1 MMNTEQK
8 RVRITGSHQYS
19 SKISR
24 RTWHGRA
31 LASAS
36 IITCFSTSSTA
47 LSYAEKDWL
56 YFHYQREPKALPEA
70 LEQLRA
76 LPERMAA
83 FYRLKLTVKP
93 AHVIIFANRAAYLN
107 HLDKTLPKAPR
118 RTSLFVVRGGNPTIL
133 AADGDSLK
141 RDLLHE
147 SVHVINYANF
157 GSENLPLWLD
167 EGTAEWFEADEPQQ
181 AKVHGEMIATIM
193 GDQRKALAV
202 PLKLTSIERITT
214 TIKADALSYAASW
227 AWSRFLGDPATDC
240 HRISLRYLADIQSGI
255 VAGMLSHR
263 LALAVPNYE
272 ELFLRSLSLKTLSK

>member
-1 MMNTEQK
+1 MMNTEHK
-8 RVRITGSHQYS
+8 LVENAGSHPYL

-24 RTWHGRA
+24 RTWHGLA

-36 IITCFSTSSTA
+36 TITCFSTFGMA
-47 LSYAEKDWL
+47 LGFSEKDWL
-56 YFHYQREPKALPEA
+56 YFHYQREPRALSEA
-70 LEQLRA
+70 MEQLRA

-93 AHVIIFANRAAYLN
+93 AHVIIFANRAAYLS

-133 AADGDSLK
+133 TADGDSLK

-167 EGTAEWFEADEPQQ
+167 EGTAEWFEADEGQQ

-193 GDQRKALAV
+193 GNQRQALAV

-214 TIKADALSYAASW
+214 TMKADALSYAASW

-240 HRISLRYLADIQSGI
+240 HQIWLRYLTDIQSGI
-255 VAGMLSHR
+255 AAGKLSHR
-263 LALAVPNYE
+263 LSLAVPNYE
-272 ELFLRSLSLKTLSK
+272 ELFLRSLSLKTVRK

>member
-1 MMNTEQK
+1 MMDLEQK
-8 RVRITGSHQYS
+8 PGEFTGSHPCS
-19 SKISR
+19 AKFPR
-24 RTWHGRA
+24 RIWHGRVLAWASTIPCLSKPGQA
-31 LASAS
+31 LGF
-36 IITCFSTSSTA
+36 T
-47 LSYAEKDWL
+47 ERDWL
-56 YFHYQREPKALPEA
+56 YFHYQREPKTLPEA
-70 LEQLRA
+70 LGQLRS

-133 AADGDSLK
+133 AVDGDSLK

-181 AKVHGEMIATIM
+181 AMVHGEMIATIM

-227 AWSRFLGDPATDC
+227 AWSRFLGDPATEC
-240 HRISLRYLADIQSGI
+240 HRIWLRYLSDMQSGI
-255 VAGMLSHR
+255 AAGKFSHR
-263 LALAVPNYE
+263 LSLAVPNYE
-272 ELFLRSLSLKTLSK
+272 ELFLKSLYLKTVSK

>member
-1 MMNTEQK
+1 MMDTEHKLVENACFQ
-8 RVRITGSHQYS
+8 QYS

-24 RTWHGRA
+24 RTWHGLA
-31 LASAS
+31 FASAS
-36 IITCFSTSSTA
+36 TIACSSRSSIA
-47 LSYAEKDWL
+47 LGFAEKDWL
-56 YFHYQREPKALPEA
+56 YFHYQREPKALSEA
-70 LEQLRA
+70 IEKLRT

-93 AHVIIFANRAAYLN
+93 AHVVIFANRAAYLN

-167 EGTAEWFEADEPQQ
+167 EGTAEWFEADETQQ
-181 AKVHGEMIATIM
+181 AMVHGEMIATIM
-193 GDQRKALAV
+193 GDQRKALAM

-214 TIKADALSYAASW
+214 TTKADALSYAASW
-227 AWSRFLGDPATDC
+227 AWSRFLGDPATAC
-240 HRISLRYLADIQSGI
+240 HRIWLRYLADIQSGI